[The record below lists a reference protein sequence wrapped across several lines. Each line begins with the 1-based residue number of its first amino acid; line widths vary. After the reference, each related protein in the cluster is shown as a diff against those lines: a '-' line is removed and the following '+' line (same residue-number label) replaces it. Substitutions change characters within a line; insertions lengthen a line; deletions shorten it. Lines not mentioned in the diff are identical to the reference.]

1 VLSLGRHTT
10 GSTVLVLVVASTSVV
25 WCDIDQSLTVTGF
38 LPTLPLRSVFLITSE
53 PEPNWI
59 LITYMH
65 YLAESWRYSTVPVV
79 IVLHWWYSTGT
90 SSTALVLVPPYQ
102 YVREHCHR
110 PPPPSSHQSAA
121 VQRSTIV
128 LVPVLR
134 STSTTSTP

>member
-65 YLAESWRYSTVPVV
+65 YLAIQYST
-79 IVLHWWYSTGT
+79 
-90 SSTALVLVPPYQ
+90 SSNSAVLVVQ
-102 YVREHCHR
+102 YWN
-110 PPPPSSHQSAA
+110 
-121 VQRSTIV
+121 
-128 LVPVLR
+128 
-134 STSTTSTP
+134 